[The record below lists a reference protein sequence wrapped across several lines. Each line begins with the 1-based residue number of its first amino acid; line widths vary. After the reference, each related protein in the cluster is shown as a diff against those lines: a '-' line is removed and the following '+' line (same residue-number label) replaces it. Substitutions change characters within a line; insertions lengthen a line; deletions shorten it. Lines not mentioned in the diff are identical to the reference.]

1 MDFAAHVFVYIR
13 SKRACLPISRTV
25 VAGQV
30 ETVCMSAQD
39 LFYDKMIDDPRVS
52 YFFEGVDMK
61 KQRAHQV
68 CTLFPSIADTSWK
81 SACG

>member
-1 MDFAAHVFVYIR
+1 MCLYTSEVSAPACR
-13 SKRACLPISRTV
+13 SAKQLLPDQFEI
-25 VAGQV
+25 
-30 ETVCMSAQD
+30 VCMSAQD